1 MDALP
6 NEVANGTS
14 IRRRW
19 GGGRPHCAYLKTLA
33 VSDPSAPINLSAKVS
48 GGGVCRAL
56 ACEREAVLFPRP
68 LSGTPPLFECPCVML
83 SQFFFFVAKV
93 TRSLIKTTH
102 FLFSF
107 LFFSYPVRRFGNL
120 SH

>member
-6 NEVANGTS
+6 DEVSSGNS

-48 GGGVCRAL
+48 GGGDRAL
-56 ACEREAVLFPRP
+56 ACERETVLLP
-68 LSGTPPLFECPCVML
+68 PPLRTL
-83 SQFFFFVAKV
+83 LRN
-93 TRSLIKTTH
+93 TLT
-102 FLFSF
+102 L
-107 LFFSYPVRRFGNL
+107 
-120 SH
+120 